1 MMRAKKSLGQHFLC
15 DPEIVSHIIEALAPR
30 PGETIL
36 EIGPGQGVLTF
47 PLVASGADIVA
58 VELDRRLAPELAQAL
73 ASYPNFRV
81 IEADI
86 LSINPETI
94 GLQRFSLI
102 GNLPYNIT
110 TPVMEWLLR
119 NHEAIDRAVLMMQ
132 KEVAQR
138 MASPSG
144 RKTRSSISVIT
155 SLYYDSDL
163 TKSVPPTAFEPPP
176 HVDSAVVRFVH
187 HNRKYDI
194 GDPLRFERFVRSCF
208 VGKRKNLLNNLI
220 AAYSIPREEAS
231 RLIIEICGSD
241 RLRAEQ
247 LELADF
253 VTLAKAVIARLGKSD
268 ERLPSHHREP

>member
-1 MMRAKKSLGQHFLC
+1 MIRAKKSLGQHFLC

-30 PGETIL
+30 PGETVL

-73 ASYPNFRV
+73 AAYPNFRV

-86 LSINPETI
+86 LSVDPKTI
-94 GLQRFSLI
+94 GLQKFSLV

-144 RKTRSSISVIT
+144 KKARSSISVIT
-155 SLYYDSDL
+155 SLYYDSDV
-163 TKSVPPTAFEPPP
+163 TKLVPPSAFEPPP
-176 HVDSAVVRFVH
+176 QVDSAIVRFVH
-187 HNRKYDI
+187 HDRKYDI
-194 GDPLRFERFVRSCF
+194 GDPLRFEKFVRSCF
-208 VGKRKNLLNNLI
+208 VGKRKSLLNNLNSMYPI
-220 AAYSIPREEAS
+220 RRGELEAMVV
-231 RLIIEICGSD
+231 RLFDSATI
-241 RLRAEQ
+241 RAEQ
-247 LELADF
+247 LEPDDF
-253 VTLAKAVIARLGKSD
+253 VRLALEVFARL
-268 ERLPSHHREP
+268 

>member
-1 MMRAKKSLGQHFLC
+1 MIRAKKSLGQHFLC
-15 DPEIVSHIIEALAPR
+15 DPEIVSHIIEVSAPR
-30 PGETIL
+30 PGETVL

-86 LSINPETI
+86 LSVDPKTI
-94 GLQRFSLI
+94 GLQKFSLV

-144 RKTRSSISVIT
+144 KKARSSISVIT
-155 SLYYDSDL
+155 SLYYDSDV
-163 TKSVPPTAFEPPP
+163 TKMVPPAAFEPPP
-176 HVDSAVVRFVH
+176 QVDSAVVRFVH
-187 HNRKYDI
+187 HDRKYDV
-194 GDPLRFERFVRSCF
+194 GDALRFEKFVRSCF

-231 RLIIEICGSD
+231 RIIVEICGSD
-241 RLRAEQ
+241 RIRAEQ

-253 VTLAKAVIARLGKSD
+253 VALSKAIYARYGY
-268 ERLPSHHREP
+268 